1 MQVVDANVLIYAVN
15 KDAPHHSPA
24 MRWLDA
30 ALTGGEP
37 VGFAWVVLLAFM
49 RLTTRAGLFPTPLT
63 LERATDVVEE
73 WLAQPPAVL
82 LTPTP
87 RHLSLLRGLLAPIG
101 TAGNHVTDAHLAALA
116 IEQRAV
122 VVSFDADFSR
132 FAGVRWRVPGQ

>member
-15 KDAPHHSPA
+15 EDAPHHSPA
-24 MRWLDA
+24 QRWLDA

-37 VGFAWVVLLAFM
+37 VGFAWVVVLAFL

-63 LERATDVVEE
+63 LERATAVVEE

-87 RHLSLLRGLLAPIG
+87 RHLNLLRGLLAPIG

-122 VVSFDADFSR
+122 VVSFDTDFSR
-132 FAGVRWRVPGQ
+132 FAGLRWRVPGR